1 VTLSQLGCSQCS
13 QSLASWRILRSA
25 EYKEATPAS
34 RDKALAGIGHSR
46 HSTGLSTS
54 INPITRWGV
63 AMQLH
68 EAGPVASINSAY
80 AENQAREDTLFKR
93 YFL

>member
-1 VTLSQLGCSQCS
+1 
-13 QSLASWRILRSA
+13 
-25 EYKEATPAS
+25 
-34 RDKALAGIGHSR
+34 
-46 HSTGLSTS
+46 
-54 INPITRWGV
+54 
-63 AMQLH
+63 MQLH